1 MQSELQ
7 CLVFLSKNLECLLYF
22 ALCLSLIEIKINKLK
37 HPSIPV
43 VD

>member
-1 MQSELQ
+1 
-7 CLVFLSKNLECLLYF
+7 
-22 ALCLSLIEIKINKLK
+22 LSLIEIKINKLK